1 MSVWKQVK
9 SDVLGKNVNERMLV
23 QALADLG
30 IGIDKSV
37 KTIRNSWGQDTCDFV
52 LVNKNKGNK
61 VTSVGMRWTK
71 GKGVELVGDTFCCGF
86 EGINDK
92 GQEQLMNKIAQA
104 YQVRHIKQQMQL
116 NNWTV
121 EQQVQQNGTVKLV
134 LVQA

>member
-9 SDVLGKNVNERMLV
+9 VDVLSKNVNERLLV
-23 QALADLG
+23 QALNDLG
-30 IGIDKSV
+30 IGIDKTV
-37 KTIRNSWGQDTCDFV
+37 KTIRNSWGHDTCDFA
-52 LVNKNKGNK
+52 LVNKGK

-71 GKGVELVGDTFCCGF
+71 GKGIELVGDTFGCRF
-86 EGINDK
+86 DGINDK

-116 NNWTV
+116 NNWVVESQTTV
-121 EQQVQQNGTVKLV
+121 NGEVKLV

>member
-9 SDVLGKNVNERMLV
+9 SDVLGKNVNERLLV
-23 QALADLG
+23 QALSDLG
-30 IGIDKSV
+30 ITIDKTIKS
-37 KTIRNSWGQDTCDFV
+37 IRNSWGHDTCDFA
-52 LVNKNKGNK
+52 LVNKGK

-71 GKGVELVGDTFCCGF
+71 GKGIELVGDTFGCRF
-86 EGINDK
+86 DGINDK

-116 NNWTV
+116 NNWVVESQTTV
-121 EQQVQQNGTVKLV
+121 NGEVKLV

>member
-9 SDVLGKNVNERMLV
+9 VDVLNKNVNERLLV
-23 QALADLG
+23 QALNDLG
-30 IGIDKSV
+30 IGINKDV
-37 KTIRNSWGQDTCDFV
+37 KTIRNSWGHDTCDFA
-52 LVNKNKGNK
+52 LVNKGK

-71 GKGVELVGDTFCCGF
+71 GKGLELVGDTFCCGF
-86 EGINDK
+86 EGVSDK
-92 GQEQLMNKIAQA
+92 GQEKLMNMIAQA

-121 EQQVQQNGTVKLV
+121 ESQTTENGQVKLV

>member
-23 QALADLG
+23 QALNDLG
-30 IGIDKSV
+30 IGINKDV
-37 KTIRNSWGQDTCDFV
+37 KTIRNSWGHDTCDFV
-52 LVNKNKGNK
+52 LTNKGK
-61 VTSVGMRWTK
+61 VTAVGMRWTK
-71 GKGVELVGDTFCCGF
+71 GKGIELVGDTFCCGF

-92 GQEQLMNKIAQA
+92 GQEALMNKIAQA

-116 NNWTV
+116 NNWIVEEQRTV
-121 EQQVQQNGTVKLV
+121 NGEVKLV

>member
-9 SDVLGKNVNERMLV
+9 SDVLGKNVNERLLV
-23 QALADLG
+23 QALSDLG
-30 IGIDKSV
+30 ITIDKTV
-37 KTIRNSWGQDTCDFV
+37 KSIRNSWGHDTCDFA
-52 LVNKNKGNK
+52 LVNQGR

-71 GKGVELVGDTFCCGF
+71 GKGIELVGDTFGCRF
-86 EGINDK
+86 DGINDK

-116 NNWTV
+116 NNWVVEEQKTV
-121 EQQVQQNGTVKLV
+121 NGEVKLV

>member
-23 QALADLG
+23 QALNDLG
-30 IGIDKSV
+30 IGINKDV
-37 KTIRNSWGQDTCDFV
+37 KTIRNSWGHDTCDFV
-52 LVNKNKGNK
+52 LTNKGK
-61 VTSVGMRWTK
+61 ITSVGMRWTK
-71 GKGVELVGDTFCCGF
+71 GKGIELVGDTFCCGF
-86 EGINDK
+86 EGVNDK

-104 YQVRHIKQQMQL
+104 YQVRHIKQQMAL

-121 EQQVQQNGTVKLV
+121 ESQTTENGQVKLV

>member
-9 SDVLGKNVNERMLV
+9 SDILAKNVNERMLV
-23 QALADLG
+23 NALNDLG
-30 IGIDKSV
+30 IGLDKTV
-37 KTIRNSWGQDTCDFV
+37 KNIRNSWGSDVCDAV
-52 LVNKNKGNK
+52 LTNNGKVTAVGIRWTKNKGI
-61 VTSVGMRWTK
+61 
-71 GKGVELVGDTFCCGF
+71 ELVGDTFCCGF
-86 EGINDK
+86 KGIGDK

-121 EQQVQQNGTVKLV
+121 EQQVEQNGNIKLV